1 MFKPILRAVGLLL
14 LGFTAFMLGS
24 MVYAAMK
31 KREAAPQD
39 PRADEVD
46 LVANF
51 EPLEFHSESGAF
63 RGGSVTT
70 MFGGGELDLRNAT
83 LAPGGATI
91 RINALFGGGNL
102 VVPDG
107 WNVESKL
114 VGIGGVGDGRPKVER
129 TADAPT
135 LRLEGTAIFGGWGI
149 SSSPSGEFEQAMA
162 ARATAQAKVEDVAGT
177 VRAKVD
183 EAKAKVEEATTA
195 ASDAVEGATTA

>member
-1 MFKPILRAVGLLL
+1 
-14 LGFTAFMLGS
+14 

-39 PRADEVD
+39 PRSDEVD
-46 LVANF
+46 LIANF

-102 VVPDG
+102 VVPAG
-107 WNVESKL
+107 WNIESKL
-114 VGIGGVGDGRPKVER
+114 VGIGGVGDARPKVER
-129 TADAPT
+129 PDDAPT

-149 SSSPSGEFEQAMA
+149 TSEPSEGFEQAMA
-162 ARATAQAKVEDVAGT
+162 ARAMAQAGTDDAVEA
-177 VRAKVD
+177 
-183 EAKAKVEEATTA
+183 AKAKADEVAATDA
-195 ASDAVEGATTA
+195 AEGATPA